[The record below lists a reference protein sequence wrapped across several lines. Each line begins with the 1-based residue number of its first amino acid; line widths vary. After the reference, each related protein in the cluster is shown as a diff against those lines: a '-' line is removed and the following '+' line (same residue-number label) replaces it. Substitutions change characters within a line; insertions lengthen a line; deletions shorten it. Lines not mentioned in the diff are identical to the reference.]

1 LKGRSQASQC
11 VSPAAAR
18 AVPISAGRGWQAHG
32 TRTYEGNAGFLR
44 TIAGRGEARKPG
56 GAISP
61 SPGCRHP
68 LEAAW
73 PHRLGRSSEAMLL
86 ALTPD
91 EKRCELVHKARCRAA
106 RDSGC
111 APNPQKPPVFWVF
124 GGVGVGLGWICG
136 LVCGRVLFS
145 ESPPLM
151 RKVCGQPP
159 SSNGLENG
167 SLLGVP
173 VRVGLIFRSWLSRKR

>member
-1 LKGRSQASQC
+1 MQVSSAQSRAEAKQGSQGAQ
-11 VSPAAAR
+11 
-18 AVPISAGRGWQAHG
+18 SAQAMDAGTHSRRRGLTGW
-32 TRTYEGNAGFLR
+32 AGALQ
-44 TIAGRGEARKPG
+44 
-56 GAISP
+56 
-61 SPGCRHP
+61 
-68 LEAAW
+68 
-73 PHRLGRSSEAMLL
+73 AMLL
-86 ALTPD
+86 ALTHD
-91 EKRCELVHKARCRAA
+91 EKRCELVHKAHCRAA

-111 APNPQKPPVFWVF
+111 APHPQKPPVFGVF

-159 SSNGLENG
+159 SSIVLENG